1 MRALALV
8 LIALP
13 AAACSPYSPD
23 LGPAPFL
30 CGSAAPV
37 CPDGYTCNMAAATGG
52 VCEKQGGSGVPVDG
66 TPSNCQDDSSLEPND
81 SISMAWQT
89 PVDTRKSFPL
99 TMLAICPAGDKDT
112 YAMSISVQGENIEVL
127 IDYDSSGAALAGA
140 ILNSSGNAVANAMST
155 GSDGH
160 IRAYLANAP
169 VGVYYAS
176 VFGPVSGGQ
185 TTNNYNLT
193 INITGP

>member
-1 MRALALV
+1 MRAFALLLV
-8 LIALP
+8 A

-23 LGPAPFL
+23 LGPSPFL
-30 CGSAAPV
+30 CGSAAPL
-37 CPDGYTCNMAAATGG
+37 CPDGYTCNMAAAAGG

-66 TPSNCQDDSSLEPND
+66 TPSNCQDDSSLEPNN
-81 SISMAWQT
+81 SISQAWQT

-112 YAMSISVQGENIEVL
+112 YAMSITVQGENIEVL
-127 IDYDSSGAALAGA
+127 IDYDTAGAPLSGA
-140 ILNSSGNAVANAMST
+140 ILNTSGNAVANAMPIT

-160 IRAYLANAP
+160 MRAYLANAP
-169 VGVYYAS
+169 VGTYYAS
-176 VFGPVSGGQ
+176 VFGPVSGAQ

>member
-8 LIALP
+8 FLA

-23 LGPAPFL
+23 LGAAPFL

-37 CPDGYTCNMAAATGG
+37 CPDGYACNAGAGGTAG
-52 VCEKQGGSGVPVDG
+52 VCEKMGSGATVDA
-66 TPSNCQDDSSLEPND
+66 TPSDCSVDSSLEPND
-81 SISMAWQT
+81 TIMMAWQT

-99 TMLAICPAGDKDT
+99 TMLAICPAGDKDI
-112 YAMSISVQGENIEVL
+112 YAMSITVQGENIEVL
-127 IDYDSSGAALAGA
+127 IDYDTSGAALQGA
-140 ILNSSGNAVANAMST
+140 ILNSSGNAVANAMPIT

-169 VGVYYAS
+169 VGTYYAS
-176 VFGPVSGGQ
+176 VFGPVSGPL
-185 TTNNYNLT
+185 TTNTYNLT

>member
-8 LIALP
+8 FLT

-23 LGPAPFL
+23 LGAAPFL

-37 CPDGYTCNMAAATGG
+37 CPDGYACNMGGGAPG
-52 VCEKQGGSGVPVDG
+52 VCEKMGGSGVPVDG
-66 TPSNCQDDSSLEPND
+66 TPSNCQDDSSLEPNN
-81 SISMAWQT
+81 SITQAWQT

-112 YAMSISVQGENIEVL
+112 YSMSISVALENIEVL
-127 IDYDSSGAALAGA
+127 IDYDPAGAPLSGA
-140 ILNSSGNAVANAMST
+140 ILNSSGAAVANAMPIA

-160 IRAYLANAP
+160 IRAYLAMAP

-176 VFGPVSGGQ
+176 VFGPASGAQ